1 MKKHIGKNKG
11 GFNMSKNLSQ
21 ADKAL
26 LQFNKS
32 QRYRDQVNKIKKE
45 LRRKASMANKRL
57 TRLENNDL
65 KELPAYRQWREY
77 GGGKKFSSAG
87 KDYNQLQAELAR
99 VDRFL
104 ESRTSLVRESN
115 KYMKEIASL
124 TGAKYDKVSDLPR
137 VLNNFFELASKV
149 EQYLRQVEGSASA
162 IGYQKIWDT
171 INKYTQD
178 QEIDLKNINK
188 IAEGMIENIGYGSLY
203 EEIDDYWQ
211 SIT

>member
-1 MKKHIGKNKG
+1 MTIPKG
-11 GFNMSKNLSQ
+11 ASKSEI
-21 ADKAL
+21 K
-26 LQFNKS
+26 FHKS
-32 QRYRDQVNKIKKE
+32 KRYREQVNKIKKE

-57 TRLENNDL
+57 KRLESNNL
-65 KELPAYRQWREY
+65 TELPAYKQWREY

-99 VDRFL
+99 VDRFID
-104 ESRTSLVRESN
+104 SRTSLVRDAN
-115 KYMKEIASL
+115 KYMKDIATI
-124 TGAKYDKVSDLPR
+124 TGAKYDKVSDLPK
-137 VLNNFFELASKV
+137 VLNNFFQLASKV

-171 INKYTQD
+171 INKYTQEQD
-178 QEIDLKNINK
+178 IDLKDVNK
-188 IAEGMIENIGYGSLY
+188 VAESMIENIGYGSLY